1 MAMSKKD
8 FIALADTLRAVR
20 ASYSPH
26 WDANLFRACD
36 DHVKALADF
45 CAGQNPN
52 FNRERWLDYIAGKCG
67 PSGGSIKGSAHA
79 QTWTKKCGRCNGET
93 EAGPD
98 TQHYT
103 CFFCG
108 NEGRV

>member
-1 MAMSKKD
+1 MSMSKKD
-8 FIALADTLRAVR
+8 FIALANVIREVNAD
-20 ASYSPH
+20 ASATPFTDYQIEKLS
-26 WDANLFRACD
+26 DLCED
-36 DHVKALADF
+36 
-45 CAGQNPN
+45 QNPN
-52 FNRERWLDYIAGKCG
+52 FNYDRWIDYIAGKCG

>member
-52 FNRERWLDYIAGKCG
+52 FNRDRWLDYIAGKCG
-67 PSGGSIKGSAHA
+67 PSGGSIK
-79 QTWTKKCGRCNGET
+79 
-93 EAGPD
+93 
-98 TQHYT
+98 
-103 CFFCG
+103 
-108 NEGRV
+108 